1 MTASFRTPTL
11 ADVIS
16 GAIDASNQ
24 DLHVALP
31 GRVESYDASTKLA
44 NIQPLLLQRLTAED
58 GTVTT
63 ERLPV
68 IPSVPVCFPRGGG
81 GFFIEFPLQ
90 AGDNVLLVFCERS
103 LDLWKTK
110 GGEVD
115 PIDSRFHTYQGA
127 VCYPGL
133 YAQPDANT
141 QAPSGKLAIGKIGG
155 TFADAARN
163 GDACKTTL
171 SAGPTG
177 SMVALL
183 GIIAANMTS
192 AGGPITITNPS
203 PGSLDI
209 TGTIT
214 AGSGSV
220 QIS

>member
-1 MTASFRTPTL
+1 MRSPSL
-11 ADVIS
+11 VDVITD
-16 GAIDASNQ
+16 GMDTRLQ
-24 DLHVALP
+24 QVHVALP
-31 GRVESYDASTKLA
+31 GRVESYDANTKLA

-58 GTVTT
+58 GSVTT

-68 IPSVPVCFPRGGG
+68 INSVPVVFPRGGG

-133 YAQPDANT
+133 YDQTAPATN
-141 QAPSGKLAIGKIGG
+141 APSGQLAIGKIGG
-155 TFADAARN
+155 TFQPAARKS
-163 GDACKTTL
+163 DK
-171 SAGPTG
+171 
-177 SMVALL
+177 V
-183 GIIAANMTS
+183 
-192 AGGPITITNPS
+192 GG
-203 PGSLDI
+203 
-209 TGTIT
+209 GTIT
-214 AGSGSV
+214 GVTAPTGGAVTFVYTPGDGSLPTTSTTITLAEMITSGSGSV